1 MRSFAAICALQMAAM
16 ESEKSD
22 CRTLR
27 FASAAAAN
35 RRVAGVAAVA
45 RLVREAE
52 GGSVRI
58 VLPEGKLDARARADL
73 ARLAP
78 DVELRVVG
86 PEHMGGTAAPELD
99 AWAILRATA
108 KPGDGFV
115 SRWLNR
121 PVSQPISWLLL
132 RIPGV
137 RPLHATLG
145 TALIALAMFAA
156 LLAGG
161 EAGLIAGGLLFH
173 AASVFDGVDGE
184 IARATWRQSAR
195 GAVLDTAV
203 DLATNLMFI
212 AGLTLNLA
220 ERTGAQ
226 TMLVGGWALL
236 LVVAGSVA
244 TILREARVGR
254 AFDTGGVKRRYQ
266 SQQREGLAAMFMA
279 CAIAIS
285 SRDTFAFL
293 FAVLILLGLAL
304 PALYVFAALATLWFL
319 FVLASF
325 LPAPPQNATERSA

>member
-1 MRSFAAICALQMAAM
+1 M
-16 ESEKSD
+16 ESEKSNFP
-22 CRTLR
+22 TLR

-45 RLVREAE
+45 RLVREA
-52 GGSVRI
+52 GLSKVRI
-58 VLPEGKLDARARADL
+58 VLPEGHLDARAQADL
-73 ARLAP
+73 GRLAP
-78 DVELRVVG
+78 EVEIVVSHDDEPG
-86 PEHMGGTAAPELD
+86 MDAPEPD
-99 AWAILRATA
+99 AWAIVRATA

-121 PVSQPISWLLL
+121 PVSQRVSLLLL
-132 RIPGV
+132 RIPGI

-156 LLAGG
+156 LIAGG

-184 IARATWRQSAR
+184 IARATWRQSPS

-203 DLATNLMFI
+203 DLVTNLLFVG
-212 AGLTLNLA
+212 GLTLNLA

-226 TMLVGGWALL
+226 TMLVGGWALM
-236 LVVAGSVA
+236 LVVTGSVA

-293 FAVLILLGLAL
+293 FAVLILAGLAL
-304 PALYVFAALATLWFL
+304 PALYVFAALTTLWFL

-325 LPAPPQNATERSA
+325 LPAPPWNATERSA